1 LNQPPT
7 PRVKTGC
14 EGLDQ
19 ILRGGLLEGSATLVE
34 GSAGTGKTTLALQFI
49 MQGVKEGQHGVVFTF
64 EQFPEQY
71 YDCAQELGWDLR
83 KLQDEKKLHVIFTTP
98 EAFLDEMDDPEGRVA
113 KILAEHGTKRMVLDS
128 ITHFEKLS
136 KDIGQLRSIETD
148 IVNGVKREGLTAIF
162 LKENS
167 NVLGKW
173 DVSTNKIPFIVDTY
187 ILLRYL
193 EMESEIKRCLMVLKM
208 RGSDH
213 DKDIREYVID
223 QGGLIVGE
231 KFTGVSGIF
240 LGTGIQARPAKK

>member
-1 LNQPPT
+1 MSVT
-7 PRVKTGC
+7 TRRVKTGC

-19 ILRGGLLEGSATLVE
+19 IMRGGLLEGSATLVE

-49 MQGVKEGQHGVVFTF
+49 MQGVKEGEHGIIFTF

-71 YDCAQELGWDLR
+71 YDCAGELGWDLR
-83 KLQDEKKLHVIFTTP
+83 KLQKEGKIQVVFTAPEEFLEDIEDSDGKIAKLIQQN
-98 EAFLDEMDDPEGRVA
+98 
-113 KILAEHGTKRMVLDS
+113 GTKRLALDS
-128 ITHFEKLS
+128 ITHFERLS
-136 KDIGQLRSIETD
+136 TDIGKLRAIETE

-162 LKENS
+162 LKENA

-173 DVSTNKIPFIVDTY
+173 DVSMNKIPFIVDTY

-193 EMESEIKRCLMVLKM
+193 EMESEIKRCMMVLKM

-223 QGGLIVGE
+223 KGGLSVGE
-231 KFTGVSGIF
+231 KFQGWSGIF
-240 LGTGIQARPAKK
+240 LGTGIRPPAAVKR